1 LKDIYVSR
9 VAQRTGVRRET
20 IEQALTSDRPL
31 TNAGAARRNAR
42 AEVDRRGGEERRA
55 ENRPAH
61 ARGAERQLIMLL
73 LRDASRIEPA
83 ARVLQPN
90 HFRDLVYRELYDWIL
105 AGTND
110 VEQLSADARQQH
122 ELLVQ
127 EPNEF
132 GEGDRAFDDIVGD
145 LLVRPLKWE
154 ERRLRRQMKQSSDDT
169 ERDRLYR
176 EIIALRLREREIKEQ
191 SNLGFKT
198 TRYRAIR
205 MRMDNPITGQG
216 E

>member
-1 LKDIYVSR
+1 
-9 VAQRTGVRRET
+9 
-20 IEQALTSDRPL
+20 
-31 TNAGAARRNAR
+31 
-42 AEVDRRGGEERRA
+42 
-55 ENRPAH
+55 
-61 ARGAERQLIMLL
+61 MLL